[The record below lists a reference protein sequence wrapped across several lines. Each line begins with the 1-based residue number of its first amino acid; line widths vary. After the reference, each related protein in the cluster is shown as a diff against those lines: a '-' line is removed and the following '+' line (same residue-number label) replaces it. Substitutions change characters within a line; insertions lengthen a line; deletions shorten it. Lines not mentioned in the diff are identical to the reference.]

1 MKIPAFSSLRAR
13 MFAVLVLVSVI
24 PALLTLITGTMV
36 IREVV
41 RSTGSAGAWEEVAA
55 SGRTLFDEIQNQ
67 NAPSAELITATER
80 HQGALEESLRFSR
93 VYALIGGRVLVLLPF
108 LALLLLLLVSGLA
121 LGAANWLSGGF
132 SRPVE
137 ELVHMT
143 RSLASGGTPAL
154 GESGGPSDIREFAQ
168 LRAAIRTTSDE
179 LGEARRRELEQART
193 RTWSEMARRIAHE
206 LKNPLTPMAM
216 AADRVARSGDPS
228 LALAGEILKEEVG
241 RLDELAR
248 TFAQFGQ
255 PPEGPMSTVDLAE
268 VVSSLAER
276 LGSDGAEIRVT
287 TPGTPVLVTGH
298 LEPLE
303 RVVRNLLSNAYDSAL
318 AKAAIDL
325 EGKSGR
331 LESGA
336 PIEITVRSE
345 SGWAE
350 IQVRDQGTGI
360 PEELLERIWEPD
372 FTTRRKGT
380 GLGLAMVR
388 QVVRAHG
395 GRVRAENRAG
405 GGAEFTVRLPAAA
418 S

>member
-67 NAPSAELITATER
+67 SVPSAELITATER

-93 VYALIGGRVLVLLPF
+93 VYALIGERVLVLLPL
-108 LALLLLLLVSGLA
+108 LALFLLLLVSGLA
-121 LGAANWLSGGF
+121 LGAANWLSQGF

-143 RSLASGGTPAL
+143 RSLASEDTL
-154 GESGGPSDIREFAQ
+154 SLSESGGPSDIREFAQ

-179 LGEARRRELEQART
+179 LGEARRRELDQART

-268 VVSSLAER
+268 VVSSLAGR
-276 LGSDGAEIRVT
+276 LGSDGADIRFT
-287 TPGTPVLVTGH
+287 NPGTPVLVTGH
-298 LEPLE
+298 LEALE

-318 AKAAIDL
+318 AKAATDFG
-325 EGKSGR
+325 GKSGP

-336 PIEITVRSE
+336 LIEITVHSE

-395 GRVRAENRAG
+395 GRVRAENRAE
-405 GGAEFTVRLPAAA
+405 GGAKFTVRLPAAA

>member
-1 MKIPAFSSLRAR
+1 MKIPTFSSLRAR

-24 PALLTLITGTMV
+24 PALLTLITGTMA

-67 NAPSAELITATER
+67 GAPSAELITATER

-93 VYALIGGRVLVLLPF
+93 VYALIGERVLVLLPL

-121 LGAANWLSGGF
+121 LGAANWLSRGF

-137 ELVHMT
+137 ELVQMT

-154 GESGGPSDIREFAQ
+154 SESGGPSDIREFAQ
-168 LRAAIRTTSDE
+168 LRAAIHTTSDE
-179 LGEARRRELEQART
+179 LREARRRELEQART

-228 LALAGEILKEEVG
+228 IALAGEILKEEVG

-248 TFAQFGQ
+248 TFAQFGH

-268 VVSSLAER
+268 VVSSLAGR
-276 LGSDGAEIRVT
+276 LGSDGAEIRFT

-303 RVVRNLLSNAYDSAL
+303 RVVRNLLSNAYDSVL
-318 AKAAIDL
+318 AKAATDL
-325 EGKSGR
+325 VGESGP
-331 LESGA
+331 LESGE
-336 PIEITVRSE
+336 PIEITVFSE
-345 SGWAE
+345 PGWAE
-350 IQVRDQGTGI
+350 IQVRDRGTGI
-360 PEELLERIWEPD
+360 PEELMERIWAPD

-388 QVVRAHG
+388 QVVHAHG
-395 GRVRAENRAG
+395 GRVRAANRAK
-405 GGAEFTVRLPAAA
+405 GGAEFTVRLPAAV